1 MATTVSFGWFISF
14 LFLVVIEI
22 AGVARE
28 LDLQQIADEK
38 LPPFFIGLFY
48 MLDTGSKQ
56 QRVRIPQ
63 LGRFNFLHGAN
74 LAIIFLGYVLVTET
88 TTGST
93 GALFSLITFVVWA
106 IIPLLEVDEYEDI
119 LIDGFRPVSY
129 YHHVLVVSAVA
140 LLVYFYDDLWA
151 VFGVDGVGLIIKQ
164 GILLIFCV
172 LLYYVMLF
180 GFLQELERELDR
192 IDNGRLP
199 DKLTKTDPNEQQAG

>member
-22 AGVARE
+22 GGVARE
-28 LDLQQIADEK
+28 LDLERISEEK

-48 MLDTGSKQ
+48 LLDTGSQ
-56 QRVRIPQ
+56 QEQVTIPQ

-93 GALFSLITFVVWA
+93 GLLFSLITFVVWA

-119 LIDGFRPVSY
+119 LVDGLRPVSY
-129 YHHVLVVSAVA
+129 YHHVLTVSIA
-140 LLVYFYDDLWA
+140 A
-151 VFGVDGVGLIIKQ
+151 VFVYGYDWVWMALGLELSVPFVKEV
-164 GILLIFCV
+164 ILIVCCTF
-172 LLYYVMLF
+172 LYYIMLF
-180 GFLQELERELDR
+180 GFLKELERELDR
-192 IDNGRLP
+192 IDNGKLP
-199 DKLTKTDPNEQQAG
+199 DKITQTDPH

>member
-22 AGVARE
+22 GGVART
-28 LDLQQIADEK
+28 LDLERISEQK

-48 MLDTGSKQ
+48 LLDTGSQ
-56 QRVRIPQ
+56 QQQVTIPQ

-93 GALFSLITFVVWA
+93 GILFSLITYVVWA

-129 YHHVLVVSAVA
+129 YHHVLVVSATA
-140 LLVYFYDDLWA
+140 IYIYFYEYIWEVIEIDVGFPLLKDA
-151 VFGVDGVGLIIKQ
+151 VLIVSC
-164 GILLIFCV
+164 IF
-172 LLYYVMLF
+172 LYYIMLF
-180 GFLQELERELDR
+180 GFLSELERELDR
-192 IDNGRLP
+192 IDNEKLP
-199 DKLTKTDPNEQQAG
+199 DKITRTDPE